1 MNMQFITLAYF
12 YLLTSIT
19 FAQEVDWQDIPGV
32 CYSVCWEV
40 ASLSQGCAYTNGNN
54 YIDCVCNN
62 DVAPR
67 WIPNCQA
74 CIAAVWRKDTNVNS
88 LLNSCSFTSTTW
100 TGATTI
106 TGSGTAAPTTET
118 TTTGEGTS
126 TASSSSTSVSR
137 TSSGT
142 RSSGSAS
149 TTDTGSAT
157 ATGASQA
164 TSSASDFTGA
174 AAPVATACFGM
185 AAMLLGLPAIL

>member
-1 MNMQFITLAYF
+1 MTQDRTATSTTLGALVSTMNMQFITLAYF

-74 CIAAVWRKDTNVNS
+74 CIAAVWRKDTS
-88 LLNSCSFTSTTW
+88 KSKWFR
-100 TGATTI
+100 I
-106 TGSGTAAPTTET
+106 P
-118 TTTGEGTS
+118 
-126 TASSSSTSVSR
+126 
-137 TSSGT
+137 
-142 RSSGSAS
+142 
-149 TTDTGSAT
+149 
-157 ATGASQA
+157 
-164 TSSASDFTGA
+164 
-174 AAPVATACFGM
+174 
-185 AAMLLGLPAIL
+185 